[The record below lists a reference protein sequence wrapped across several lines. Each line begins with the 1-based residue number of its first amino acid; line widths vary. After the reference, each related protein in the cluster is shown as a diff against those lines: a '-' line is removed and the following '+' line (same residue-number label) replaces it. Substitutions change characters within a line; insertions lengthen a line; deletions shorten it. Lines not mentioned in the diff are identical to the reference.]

1 MSRGAL
7 LQLIAKGEIDDY
19 LIDNDMKH
27 SLFHNTIKKTTNFS
41 EAPTS
46 FYSSN
51 GCCWGDT
58 VKFTIKKVG
67 DLLSNMYLVLELP
80 NLSVAD
86 IVGKNESILNSKYR
100 VKWND
105 YIGNVIIENVIL
117 RIGGQKIDEMSGEY
131 MQFYTNLYD
140 MSWSKLCM
148 LGHNMS
154 LIYPQTSIDND
165 IIYIPIRFFF
175 CNDISKALPV
185 VALEYHEIEI
195 EIKLREWDYTHLVL
209 QRVINRTD
217 ANYSEVSKMNF
228 AHTNLYIKMK
238 PFLNL
243 HLDCNYIFLDADE
256 RKMVA
261 GNRYEYLITQTQSMK
276 TTCQTIDSIYL
287 NFTNPIKE
295 LIFALQRPDYA
306 SLGELYNYSGKPK
319 YIPIQTDFDPN
330 GDVDITDI
338 LWFQIPDKHLL
349 DTMNIEINGIER
361 VENRDYKYWHYV
373 QNYEHYRSKID
384 HNLYM
389 YSFGLT
395 TKENMGSCNF
405 SMLDSIKF
413 NIKLSTPETF
423 PYYYDGSKNITVG
436 PNNNT
441 VITIY
446 GNNYNIFVIDG
457 GMGALMYAI

>member
-86 IVGKNESILNSKYR
+86 IVGKDESILNSKYR

-185 VALEYHEIEI
+185 VALEYHEI
-195 EIKLREWDYTHLVL
+195 
-209 QRVINRTD
+209 
-217 ANYSEVSKMNF
+217 
-228 AHTNLYIKMK
+228 
-238 PFLNL
+238 
-243 HLDCNYIFLDADE
+243 
-256 RKMVA
+256 
-261 GNRYEYLITQTQSMK
+261 
-276 TTCQTIDSIYL
+276 
-287 NFTNPIKE
+287 
-295 LIFALQRPDYA
+295 
-306 SLGELYNYSGKPK
+306 
-319 YIPIQTDFDPN
+319 
-330 GDVDITDI
+330 
-338 LWFQIPDKHLL
+338 
-349 DTMNIEINGIER
+349 
-361 VENRDYKYWHYV
+361 
-373 QNYEHYRSKID
+373 
-384 HNLYM
+384 
-389 YSFGLT
+389 
-395 TKENMGSCNF
+395 
-405 SMLDSIKF
+405 
-413 NIKLSTPETF
+413 
-423 PYYYDGSKNITVG
+423 
-436 PNNNT
+436 
-441 VITIY
+441 
-446 GNNYNIFVIDG
+446 
-457 GMGALMYAI
+457 

>member
-1 MSRGAL
+1 M
-7 LQLIAKGEIDDY
+7 
-19 LIDNDMKH
+19 
-27 SLFHNTIKKTTNFS
+27 
-41 EAPTS
+41 
-46 FYSSN
+46 
-51 GCCWGDT
+51 
-58 VKFTIKKVG
+58 
-67 DLLSNMYLVLELP
+67 
-80 NLSVAD
+80 
-86 IVGKNESILNSKYR
+86 
-100 VKWND
+100 
-105 YIGNVIIENVIL
+105 
-117 RIGGQKIDEMSGEY
+117 
-131 MQFYTNLYD
+131 
-140 MSWSKLCM
+140 
-148 LGHNMS
+148 
-154 LIYPQTSIDND
+154 
-165 IIYIPIRFFF
+165 
-175 CNDISKALPV
+175 
-185 VALEYHEIEI
+185 
-195 EIKLREWDYTHLVL
+195 
-209 QRVINRTD
+209 
-217 ANYSEVSKMNF
+217 
-228 AHTNLYIKMK
+228 
-238 PFLNL
+238 
-243 HLDCNYIFLDADE
+243 
-256 RKMVA
+256 
-261 GNRYEYLITQTQSMK
+261 
-276 TTCQTIDSIYL
+276 
-287 NFTNPIKE
+287 
-295 LIFALQRPDYA
+295 
-306 SLGELYNYSGKPK
+306 YNYSGKPK